1 MHSRIAINPDGG
13 PSDPEPDPLIK
24 KSNLVIHLTDYV
36 LRNIVFFYLI
46 LFLLNMSKIPKKKTR
61 LQILKEWVLLTQI
74 KNLDEKCQTGVV
86 LKDIALQRGL

>member
-36 LRNIVFFYLI
+36 LRNVF
-46 LFLLNMSKIPKKKTR
+46 LFNFILLNMSKIPKKKTR

-74 KNLDEKCQTGVV
+74 KNLDEKCQTGVFMRFC
-86 LKDIALQRGL
+86 I